1 MCKLIFQPLGP
12 LWFEDLQ
19 FSHNSDYSK
28 YAIDFDL
35 VLGDTITAAADG
47 YVVGLI
53 KDYKHSGK
61 TSEWRDFANYIT
73 IFLPQM
79 NAYTQ
84 YAHFSYEG
92 HLVQLND
99 FVKSGDPLTIS
110 GNTGWTSAPH
120 LHFNVLVPARS
131 GLQSI
136 PCRFK
141 TGLDGIE
148 LSAGDTV
155 EH

>member
-1 MCKLIFQPLGP
+1 
-12 LWFEDLQ
+12 
-19 FSHNSDYSK
+19 
-28 YAIDFDL
+28 
-35 VLGDTITAAADG
+35 
-47 YVVGLI
+47 VVGLI

-84 YAHFSYEG
+84 YSHFSYEG